1 MGAQTASSDI
11 DTELWTLKIEMTPV
25 ITFICNFWDPAAK
38 ALPSSY
44 FYFKTVVF
52 FFCSLSSSKEL
63 TLFGDEARIEG
74 GDSQKLSFKFTQGVL
89 LCHGR

>member
-1 MGAQTASSDI
+1 
-11 DTELWTLKIEMTPV
+11 MTPV
-25 ITFICNFWDPAAK
+25 TTFIGNFGDPVPK
-38 ALPSSY
+38 ALPGSSH

-63 TLFGDEARIEG
+63 TLFRDESRIEG

-89 LCHGR
+89 LGHSR